1 MTQHER
7 PDRYLYEW
15 QLDALTAWLACG
27 RRGVVEAVTGS
38 GKTDMALA
46 AIADAHRRGLFVM
59 VVVPTRVLIAQW
71 HERLVT
77 AFPDLKIGRL
87 GD

>member
-1 MTQHER
+1 LDREVTANIADKLSRLRERSCVTDQER

-46 AIADAHRRGLFVM
+46 AIDDAHRRGSWSLF
-59 VVVPTRVLIAQW
+59 PP
-71 HERLVT
+71 ES
-77 AFPDLKIGRL
+77 
-87 GD
+87 